1 MVCQMELTSH
11 MLMATAFGTLKNGEN
26 ELADQLLEQSGDNTL
41 TLMDTGY
48 YSLGLLKVSCLTDWH

>member
-1 MVCQMELTSH
+1 